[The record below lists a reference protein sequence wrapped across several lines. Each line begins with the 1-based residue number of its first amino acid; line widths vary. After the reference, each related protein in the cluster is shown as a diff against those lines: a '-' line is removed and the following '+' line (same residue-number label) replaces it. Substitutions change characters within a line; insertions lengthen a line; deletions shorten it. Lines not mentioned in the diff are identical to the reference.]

1 DQAVKAAAAAYP
13 AWRDTP
19 VKARVEVL
27 FRFKNLCELH
37 LAELTALVVQEHG
50 KNSGEAE
57 AEVLKGVETVAFAT
71 GLPDLLA
78 GRILEVARGV
88 WCHEVRRPV
97 GVVASIVP
105 FNFPA
110 MVPLWQL

>member
-1 DQAVKAAAAAYP
+1 M
-13 AWRDTP
+13 
-19 VKARVEVL
+19 
-27 FRFKNLCELH
+27 
-37 LAELTALVVQEHG
+37 
-50 KNSGEAE
+50 
-57 AEVLKGVETVAFAT
+57 AFAC

-110 MVPLWQL
+110 MVPLWSLEVYRGRIRSIYRLFDWF